1 MINGAGSVFANVGR
15 KQENCK
21 SAQFAIDLTF
31 FKLIRIRIKIKS
43 EELNISVQVDR
54 QMKFKFKKENNI
66 CEHY

>member
-1 MINGAGSVFANVGR
+1 MINRAGSVFANVGI

-66 CEHY
+66 GENY